1 MGDEGKTVTSTQNND
16 PWSGQQPY
24 LTEGFG
30 RALGQLNGNTPQY
43 YPGQTVTDTTGQTS
57 QGQFSAFD
65 HATQA
70 NDLNK
75 YTTGGGFL
83 SAGNPYFQG
92 MVGQIGQAIRPSI
105 DSAFASSGRLGSGGH
120 ANAFSSALADQAGKL
135 AFQNYTTE
143 RGNQMAAAQDYSA
156 PQAMMG
162 VGQQIEAKQ
171 GEYLGDAT
179 KRWDFEQNKDAN
191 KLAQY
196 MNLIGNRSYGG
207 TQTSTQ
213 PYTGNSTMQGIGA
226 GLAGLG
232 AIGQGAPGLLSL
244 FNGVKSLF

>member
-16 PWSGQQPY
+16 PWSGQAPF

-30 RALGQLNGNTPQY
+30 RALGQLNSSAPQY
-43 YPGQTVTDTTGQTS
+43 YPGQTVTDTTTQTQ
-57 QGQFSAFD
+57 QGQDTAM
-65 HATQA
+65 AQA
-70 NDLNK
+70 QGAANLNG
-75 YTTGGGFL
+75 YTVGGGFL
-83 SAGNPYFQG
+83 DAGNPYFQG
-92 MVGQIGQAIRPSI
+92 MVNQIGQAIRPGI
-105 DSAFASSGRLGSGGH
+105 DSAFASTGRLGSGGH

-143 RGNQMAAAQDYSA
+143 RGNQINAAQDYSA

-162 VGQQIEAKQ
+162 VGQQVEAKQ
-171 GEYLGDAT
+171 GEYLGDAA
-179 KRWDFEQNKDAN
+179 KRWDFEQNKDMN

-213 PYTGNSTMQGIGA
+213 PYTGNSTLQTVGT

-232 AIGQGAPGLLSL
+232 ALGQGLPGLLSL
-244 FNGVKSLF
+244 FK

>member
-16 PWSGQQPY
+16 PWSEQKPF

-30 RALGQLNGNTPQY
+30 RALGQLNSSAPQY
-43 YPGQTVTDTTGQTS
+43 YPGQTVTDTTAQTQ
-57 QGQFSAFD
+57 QGQDTAM
-65 HATQA
+65 AQA
-70 NDLNK
+70 QGAANLNG
-75 YTTGGGFL
+75 YTTNGGFL

-92 MVGQIGQAIRPSI
+92 MVNQIGQAIRPGI
-105 DSAFASSGRLGSGGH
+105 DSAFASTGRLGSGGH

-162 VGQQIEAKQ
+162 VGQQVEAKQ
-171 GEYLGDAT
+171 GEYLGDAA

-207 TQTSTQ
+207 QQTSTQ
-213 PYTGNSTMQGIGA
+213 PYTGNSTLQTVGT

-232 AIGQGAPGLLSL
+232 ALGQGLPGLLSL
-244 FNGVKSLF
+244 FK